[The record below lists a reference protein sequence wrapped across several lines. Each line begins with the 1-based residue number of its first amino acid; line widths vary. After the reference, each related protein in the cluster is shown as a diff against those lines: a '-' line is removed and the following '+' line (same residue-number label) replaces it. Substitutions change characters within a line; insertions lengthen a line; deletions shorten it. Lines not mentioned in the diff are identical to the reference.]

1 GVAVAMS
8 SGGSGAESSEAAGG
22 SGAAVCTESISWSC
36 GSDGEADSSTSGG
49 DKTGGSGGA
58 SLTGTG
64 SVAGGAG
71 ASTLSPSKDSPP
83 FSSEATGFCG
93 SGSELVSKSRM
104 MSLLCSPNRDG
115 TPTDC
120 ASTTGSCPADTDSTD
135 GVLED
140 CPLSPARCTAPGPTD
155 ERAPVVLTNGPS
167 NWPITSGS
175 GAGAAAWTVSAGAWA
190 E

>member
-1 GVAVAMS
+1 D
-8 SGGSGAESSEAAGG
+8 AAGG
-22 SGAAVCTESISWSC
+22 EAAEVCTVSISWGC
-36 GSDGEADSSTSGG
+36 GSVGEADSSPSGG

-104 MSLLCSPNRDG
+104 MSLLSSPDRDG
-115 TPTDC
+115 TTTGC
-120 ASTTGSCPADTDSTD
+120 ASTTGSCPAATDSTH

-140 CPLSPARCTAPGPTD
+140 CPLSPPPCTAPGPPD
-155 ERAPVVLTNGPS
+155 ESAP
-167 NWPITSGS
+167 
-175 GAGAAAWTVSAGAWA
+175 A
-190 E
+190 